1 MILQDF
7 KDENFGKKLK
17 RKCCGKTEEME
28 THCPSND
35 ITTEN
40 SRNSRTLSKTQ

>member
-1 MILQDF
+1 MILKDF
-7 KDENFGKKLK
+7 VDKNVGKKRK

-35 ITTEN
+35 ITED
-40 SRNSRTLSKTQ
+40 SRNSRPLSKKQ